1 MKSCDFTT
9 SLQNSL
15 CSHFI
20 SHLWSSGKTTS
31 WLPDLCCYGGGWH
44 EAIRAGLADC
54 LCEHIK
60 HSRRHRSTL
69 LVVCSVKHNWKN
81 MHDIKFE
88 RPTFLQLLWHV
99 HACQVSEHQ
108 HPGFQTVRI
117 AERRLLLLH
126 VDISQLTDQL
136 QNGQKRLFNDTL
148 LDDNLNFFPLNCG
161 QSISSSQTHTHTHT
175 HCAFLTCGT
184 SMLSVGRMVASL
196 LLRGSNSNAAV
207 NTMANPGGPKKEKIR
222 ICQKPD
228 FVMQEVRLL

>member
-81 MHDIKFE
+81 MYDIKFE

-175 HCAFLTCGT
+175 LCISYLWHFDVVCWSYGGFFI
-184 SMLSVGRMVASL
+184 
-196 LLRGSNSNAAV
+196 AARV
-207 NTMANPGGPKKEKIR
+207 KLKR
-222 ICQKPD
+222 CCQHHG
-228 FVMQEVRLL
+228 